1 MYDAEVVILLPN
13 QALVSS
19 VELSWMLSS
28 CPNLNKRFGKSH
40 VTQIQLKLKTK
51 CVRKSYINWIVI
63 LREIP
68 TNVVH
73 TSIMHLS
80 C

>member
-28 CPNLNKRFGKSH
+28 CPNLTKRLEKSH
-40 VTQIQLKLKTK
+40 VTKIQLKLKTK
-51 CVRKSYINWIVI
+51 CVR
-63 LREIP
+63 
-68 TNVVH
+68 
-73 TSIMHLS
+73 
-80 C
+80 